1 MNKKICLTIALGATL
16 MLSSCGKKL
25 GQFSAD
31 YFTTNPNPLE
41 VVGDKVP
48 ATVTAKVPAKFF
60 EKNATVTVTPYLVFD
75 GQEVASQAYTFQGE
89 KVRGN
94 APVVSYDLG
103 GTYTIPVS
111 YQYQPAMADSKL
123 QLAFNVTQG
132 SKTYTLPRV
141 TVADGVVT
149 TAALADAATVEPAMS
164 TNAFQRIISEQHA
177 ADILFLINVANL
189 RPGQLNSE
197 QMKALQ
203 KQICDANAA
212 PNRKIKEINI
222 KSYASPDGAYNF
234 NEKLAEQREIN
245 TKGYMEK
252 ELKKNGI
259 KDFGELTADFT
270 PEDWEGLQ
278 KLISESNLPDK
289 KLILDVLGMYKDP
302 EQREKELQNYIHIYE
317 ELPDVILPKLRY
329 SRITAA
335 VDLIGKTD
343 EEILKAA
350 QTNPQELTVEEI
362 LYAAS
367 LTEDNGQRMAIY
379 EQAVKLFPNDYRTWN
394 NLGLTQYVAGNY
406 DAAKKSF
413 NKAASINNSASDV
426 QMNLGLLDLLNGN
439 LSEANRMF
447 GAAGGQKDLGEAL
460 GVYYL
465 KMGDNNAAV
474 RAFGDA
480 KTNNAALAQILTK
493 NYTKAKSTLDGIS
506 NPDATTYYLKAVLGA
521 RTNNENQVI
530 SNLRQAIKLD
540 NKLAKAAAADLE
552 FANFN
557 IQNFLN

>member
-1 MNKKICLTIALGATL
+1 MNNKLYLTLALGATL

-41 VVGDKVP
+41 VVGEKVP

-60 EKNATVTVTPYLVFD
+60 VKNATVTVTPYLVFD

-94 APVVSYDLG
+94 APVVSYEYG

-111 YQYQPAMADSKL
+111 YDYVPAMAKSEL

-132 SKTYTLPRV
+132 GKTYTLPRV
-141 TVADGVVT
+141 KVADGVVA
-149 TAALADAATVEPAMS
+149 TAIMADAATIEPAMS
-164 TNAFQRIISEQHA
+164 TDAFQRIISEQHA

-189 RPGQLNSE
+189 RPSELNSE

-203 KQICDANAA
+203 QQIVDANAA
-212 PNRKIKEINI
+212 PNRVIKEINI
-222 KSYASPDGAYNF
+222 KSYASPDGAYDF

-245 TKGYMEK
+245 TKGYVEK
-252 ELKKNGI
+252 ELKKNKI
-259 KDFGELTADFT
+259 ADFGKLTADYT

-278 KLISESNLPDK
+278 KLISESNLKDK

-317 ELPDVILPKLRY
+317 DLPDVILPKLRY

-335 VDLIGKTD
+335 IDLVGKSD
-343 EEILKAA
+343 EEICKLAKNDPK
-350 QTNPQELTVEEI
+350 QLSVEEI

-367 LTEDNGQRMAIY
+367 LTNDNGERMAIY
-379 EQAVKLFPNDYRTWN
+379 ESATKLYPNDYRTWN
-394 NLGLTQYVAGNY
+394 NLGMTQYVAEKYN
-406 DAAKKSF
+406 DAKRSF
-413 NKAASINNSASDV
+413 AKAADLNGNATDV
-426 QMNLGLLDLLNGN
+426 KMNLGLLDMLEGKY
-439 LSEANRMF
+439 SDANRMF
-447 GAAGGQKDLGEAL
+447 GAAGGQKDLGDAL

-465 KMGDNNAAV
+465 KTGDNAAAA

-480 KTNNAALAQILTK
+480 VNNNAALAQILTK
-493 NYTKAKSTLDGIS
+493 NYTKAKSILDGIS

-521 RTNNENQVI
+521 RTNNESMVT
-530 SNLRQAIKLD
+530 SNLREAIKLD
-540 NKLAKAAAADLE
+540 NSLVKKAATDLE

-557 IQNFLN
+557 ISNLLN

>member
-1 MNKKICLTIALGATL
+1 MNKNICLTIALGATL

-197 QMKALQ
+197 QMQALQ

-222 KSYASPDGAYNF
+222 KSYASPDGAYDF

-252 ELKKNGI
+252 ELKKNDI

-335 VDLIGKTD
+335 IDIIGKTD

-465 KMGDNNAAV
+465 KMGDNNAAA

-540 NKLAKAAAADLE
+540 NKLAKAAATDLE

-557 IQNFLN
+557 IQNLIN

>member
-222 KSYASPDGAYNF
+222 KSYASPDGAYDF

-335 VDLIGKTD
+335 VDIIGKTD

-465 KMGDNNAAV
+465 KMGDNNAAA

-557 IQNFLN
+557 IQNLLN

>member
-222 KSYASPDGAYNF
+222 KSYASPDGAYDF

-335 VDLIGKTD
+335 VDIIGKTD

-394 NLGLTQYVAGNY
+394 NLGLTQYIAGNY

-465 KMGDNNAAV
+465 KMGDNNAAA

-557 IQNFLN
+557 IQNLLN